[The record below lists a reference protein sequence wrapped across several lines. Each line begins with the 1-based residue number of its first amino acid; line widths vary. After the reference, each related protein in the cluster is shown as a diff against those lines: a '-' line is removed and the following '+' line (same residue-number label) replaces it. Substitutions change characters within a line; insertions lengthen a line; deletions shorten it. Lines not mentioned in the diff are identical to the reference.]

1 MYTLALTV
9 IKNVKAMT
17 ESKLTKKYE
26 GKATYQ
32 ITIQGKV
39 DPNFIERFSG
49 FSVTHIETESK
60 TLSTLTGKI
69 EDQEALS
76 GLLNVLFDYQYKI
89 ISVLKLDN

>member
-1 MYTLALTV
+1 
-9 IKNVKAMT
+9 MT

-39 DPNFIERFSG
+39 EPNFIERFSG
-49 FSVTHIETESK
+49 FSVSHIETESK
-60 TLSTLTGKI
+60 TFSSLSGKI

-76 GLLNVLFDYQYKI
+76 GLINILFDHQYKI
-89 ISVLKLDN
+89 VSVLKLDN

>member
-1 MYTLALTV
+1 
-9 IKNVKAMT
+9 MT
-17 ESKLTKKYE
+17 TSKLIKKYE

-39 DPNFIERFSG
+39 DPNFIARFSG
-49 FSVTHIETESK
+49 FYVTHIETESK

-76 GLLNVLFDYQYKI
+76 GLLNILFDHQHKI